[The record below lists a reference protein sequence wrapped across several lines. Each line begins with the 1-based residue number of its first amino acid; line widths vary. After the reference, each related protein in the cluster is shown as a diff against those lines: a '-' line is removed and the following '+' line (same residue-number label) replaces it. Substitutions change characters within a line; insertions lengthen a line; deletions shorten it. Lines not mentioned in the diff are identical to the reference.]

1 MNSGPFPIYL
11 FFFKNKSAC
20 ETPCLWLTGSLIPQ
34 PMLTDES
41 LGVCV
46 CVHIVHTVISVSC
59 RLNACTMIA
68 SSFWCDIRWRD
79 GGGSCGGGTGEGG
92 WGRWWQ
98 KVFALLSAKSPCK
111 KEAKFACRNWYPKL
125 RSKLIFMGN
134 MEKRHMTLVV
144 PLDFCRGYFY
154 GFHPHT
160 LLSYSYNGFLSS
172 CCLFPRGIFM
182 GIFDEF
188 INWPCQEILVGEC

>member
-1 MNSGPFPIYL
+1 MEVVVVVVVQGR
-11 FFFKNKSAC
+11 
-20 ETPCLWLTGSLIPQ
+20 
-34 PMLTDES
+34 
-41 LGVCV
+41 GV
-46 CVHIVHTVISVSC
+46 
-59 RLNACTMIA
+59 
-68 SSFWCDIRWRD
+68 
-79 GGGSCGGGTGEGG
+79 GGGGG
-92 WGRWWQ
+92 RRS
-98 KVFALLSAKSPCK
+98 LLCCHHAKRKPSLLVVIGIQN
-111 KEAKFACRNWYPKL
+111 E

-134 MEKRHMTLVV
+134 MERRHMTLVV
-144 PLDFCRGYFY
+144 PLDFCLGYFY